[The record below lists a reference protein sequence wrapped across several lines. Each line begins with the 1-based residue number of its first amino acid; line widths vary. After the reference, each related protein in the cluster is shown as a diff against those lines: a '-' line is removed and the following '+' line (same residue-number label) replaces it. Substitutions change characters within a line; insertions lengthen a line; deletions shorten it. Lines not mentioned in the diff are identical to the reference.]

1 MKIYTIQTKGAFP
14 EGILRKTL
22 AKRECEGIVCSG
34 RNTGFKTKFD
44 VHMLDRDGITLRGLT
59 WDTQEAMRLLNENEE
74 SNALKNLVTKYL
86 GIQSETYGELF
97 GQVGFDEVSD
107 LRIATAYA
115 AKDGDVTLKLRDFQR
130 KHLAKMPSVLEYFET
145 VEMPLIPIVVK
156 TEKEGYEIDLDYAE
170 QYGKELRKESE
181 ERGAKVFA
189 ALGDINLGS
198 PVQLKDAIEKYIG
211 KKIDNTNAK
220 QTLKPLSKEF
230 PIIKDL
236 LRYREV
242 NKLLSTYIDV
252 LPTLI
257 KEKTGRVHTGL
268 YPNGTVT
275 GRFSSGS
282 DRSDSTVSKDG
293 LINVQNQPY
302 EARKL
307 FVAPEGYYIVN
318 ADFSAQ
324 EVRIIAS
331 ESREDV
337 LLEAFANGR
346 DPYAT
351 LASKYYGLPY
361 EDCYK
366 NEDGSDTQVRVE
378 MKVVLLQSLYGAS
391 KYGIAESLG
400 ITPDEAEKFRI
411 DFFNTYKKI
420 DAFIKETQAHAN
432 KYGFVW
438 IGDKVR
444 KRRLPDAKGN
454 LRRYDPK
461 RNRAMRQGPNARI
474 QGLAAIQT
482 KTTILEIDKEADKRG
497 WRHFGPIHDEYVLLI
512 PKDAPKEDYYRLDEI
527 MTQSFKIDGVENKS
541 DIEIQNRWSDSITLD
556 DFLDGK
562 EVPKL

>member
-1 MKIYTIQTKGAFP
+1 
-14 EGILRKTL
+14 
-22 AKRECEGIVCSG
+22 
-34 RNTGFKTKFD
+34 
-44 VHMLDRDGITLRGLT
+44 MLDRDGITLRGLA

-130 KHLAKMPSVLEYFET
+130 KHLEKMPSVLEYFET

-198 PVQLKDAIEKYIG
+198 PVQLKGAIEKYIG
-211 KKIDNTNAK
+211 KKIENTNAK

-252 LPTLI
+252 TPTLI

-282 DRSDSTVSKDG
+282 DRSDSMVSKDG

-307 FVAPEGYYIVN
+307 FVAPKGYYIVN

-324 EVRIIAS
+324 EVRLIAS

-361 EDCYK
+361 EECYK

-438 IGDKVR
+438 IGDKQR

-512 PKDAPKEDYYRLDEI
+512 PKVAPKEDYYRLDEI

-556 DFLDGK
+556 DFLNGK